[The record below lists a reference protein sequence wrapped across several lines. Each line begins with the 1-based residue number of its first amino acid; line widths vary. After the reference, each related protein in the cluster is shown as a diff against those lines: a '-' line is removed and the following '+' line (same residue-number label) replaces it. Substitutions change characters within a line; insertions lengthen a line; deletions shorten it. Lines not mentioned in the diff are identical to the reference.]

1 MGEILEYV
9 TFQKYCSQAKNLCQ
23 MTIECNDIQFDVCIN
38 KADLLGEPEVGRRF
52 QGIDLAAGTARFLS
66 KNTAW
71 ERKIIKIFSRSRQG
85 TKNSV
90 GFVLD

>member
-1 MGEILEYV
+1 MEKAKWHIRWMANHPQATLQEYSDALAHH
-9 TFQKYCSQAKNLCQ
+9 T
-23 MTIECNDIQFDVCIN
+23 
-38 KADLLGEPEVGRRF
+38 LLMSALVY
-52 QGIDLAAGTARFLS
+52 AAGTAAFLS